1 MTNLVQHSTCVLDI
15 SDDEGK
21 SKMNGRG
28 KENIPPIEL
37 DVPSLVQQTPIVP
50 VSRKTH
56 VSEDPRAPLGEL
68 DAVVY
73 YAPGCD
79 ANAFIAIYDDE
90 EPEEATEKRPL
101 VPSLTKSDLQPSLP
115 QPTERFDPSVMISL
129 QEATATQTVQEDK
142 PAMEP
147 TEAEIDIWESGS
159 AAEEAATAA
168 AEGFQPTNI
177 FASD

>member
-37 DVPSLVQQTPIVP
+37 DVPMVQQTPIVP
-50 VSRKTH
+50 VSRKTL

-79 ANAFIAIYDDE
+79 ANAFVAIYDDE

-101 VPSLTKSDLQPSLP
+101 IPSLTKSVPQPSLP
-115 QPTERFDPSVMISL
+115 QPTERFDPSIISSL
-129 QEATATQTVQEDK
+129 QEATATQMVQEDK
-142 PAMEP
+142 PITEP
-147 TEAEIDIWESGS
+147 TEAEIEIWESGS

-168 AEGFQPTNI
+168 AEGFEPTNI